1 MQVRE
6 AGQGRTKDVRVESM
20 HQETF
25 KHRGGKDDARKDV
38 AQRAKGVGTGCIRM
52 SYDVLAGFRQ
62 NKIDETD
69 RDIKKRCPEC
79 KAVLRFNGECPKCD
93 APDGQGG

>member
-38 AQRAKGVGTGCIRM
+38 AQRAKGVGTVCIDCGHVAHGIAVSCPVCGCPR
-52 SYDVLAGFRQ
+52 GWHGQR
-62 NKIDETD
+62 E
-69 RDIKKRCPEC
+69 E
-79 KAVLRFNGECPKCD
+79 KA
-93 APDGQGG
+93 